1 MNRRRFLTFCGLGI
15 ATAGG
20 YFGWRRYHL
29 PSIPEGMKVGTQHI
43 EGDIFV
49 EDSSRDS
56 KFLEWQEESQT
67 LITKRK
73 EVNRE
78 IIDGESISPFLNDID
93 FKDSYLIVVQN
104 GMRSEMELVLDG
116 IFQREYGFHLNVS
129 IDSPRGGPD
138 DLLTHSLLIRVINE
152 DGEVPE
158 EISIDIKGYV

>member
-73 EVNRE
+73 EVKSGDYRRGVNQSLSQRYRLQ
-78 IIDGESISPFLNDID
+78 GLISHCCSKRNA
-93 FKDSYLIVVQN
+93 V
-104 GMRSEMELVLDG
+104 
-116 IFQREYGFHLNVS
+116 
-129 IDSPRGGPD
+129 
-138 DLLTHSLLIRVINE
+138 
-152 DGEVPE
+152 
-158 EISIDIKGYV
+158 